1 MLSVK
6 RYLLKIFKEISTHKA
21 KFTLY
26 LLASFISMNIIWL
39 FREFGY
45 PTAEQIVY
53 HIQNGPEGLNGIDH
67 AFIRSYVKNVLL
79 AIFLYAAIFT
89 ILEIRILETK
99 WMKSFQSLSKS
110 LSRLGPLYLLSVVLI
125 FVASQAHLYE
135 FLKPL
140 PSEDFIEKNY
150 VNPKQL
156 SFNQQH
162 QKNLILIYVESLEKN
177 YLDQSLFK
185 TNPLKTLEA
194 LPGYSIDR
202 FIQAPGIS
210 YTMAGI
216 VSSQCGLPLKV
227 MIAATKNRQGHLM
240 DRFMPNA
247 ICIGDVLK
255 QQGYENVFLGGAS
268 LQFAGK
274 GKFFREHGYDKTMG
288 REEWIDTG
296 RYKKE
301 DMNYWGLYD
310 EDLFIEAKK
319 ELKRLKNLGKPFNLT
334 ILTINMHNP
343 KGFLSPSCKAQGGKN
358 FEDIVGCNVKTV
370 ADFVS
375 DIQQEGYLKDTNV
388 VILGD
393 HLTMPNDV
401 YKKLR
406 QHGEGYIYN
415 KWITEDTFNPT
426 HHEIVH
432 FDIAPTVLDFIGVR
446 SHAGR
451 FGMGYSVL
459 SDTAKTIEANRIEE
473 IKKHL
478 LERSQ
483 FYYAFW
489 K

>member
-1 MLSVK
+1 MSSIK
-6 RYLLKIFKEISTHKA
+6 NYFLKIFREIRIHKV
-21 KFTLY
+21 KFSLY
-26 LLASFISMNIIWL
+26 LLASFLSMNILWF

-45 PTAEQIVY
+45 PTAEQIIY
-53 HIQNGPEGLNGIDH
+53 HIQNGPEGLNGIDQ
-67 AFIRSYVKNVLL
+67 AFIRSYIKNVLI

-89 ILEIRILETK
+89 IIDIHFLKLNWNKHLKGFPKT
-99 WMKSFQSLSKS
+99 
-110 LSRLGPLYLLSVVLI
+110 LSRLGPLYLFIIVVL
-125 FVASQAHLYE
+125 FEVYQSRLYE

-150 VNPKQL
+150 VNPREL
-156 SFNQQH
+156 SFTRDK

-177 YLDQSLFK
+177 YLDASLFK
-185 TNPLKTLEA
+185 RDPLGPLET
-194 LPGYSIDR
+194 LPGYAIDH

-227 MIAATKNRQGHLM
+227 MIAATKNRQGLLINQ
-240 DRFMPNA
+240 FLPNA
-247 ICIGDVLK
+247 LCLGDVLK

-268 LQFAGK
+268 LLFAGK
-274 GKFFREHGYDKTMG
+274 GKFFNGHGYDKTMG
-288 REEWIDTG
+288 REEWMDTG

-343 KGFLSPSCKAQGGKN
+343 KGFLSPSCKALGGKN
-358 FEDIVGCNVKTV
+358 FEDIVGCNAKTV

-375 DIQQEGYLKDTNV
+375 NIKREGYLKNTNL

-393 HLTMPNDV
+393 HLSMPNDV

-415 KWITEDTFNPT
+415 KWITEDAFNPK
-426 HHEIVH
+426 HQEIVH
-432 FDIAPTVLDFIGVR
+432 FDIAPTVLDFIGVHTR
-446 SHAGR
+446 EGR
-451 FGMGYSVL
+451 FGLGYSVL
-459 SDTAKTIEANRIEE
+459 SDSTSRIEANRMEE

-478 LERSQ
+478 LERSK
-483 FYYAFW
+483 FYYTFW